1 MVDYFGSSTPRSY
14 HLLGTL
20 PPIFTLALFVH
31 CYGDYVSISQFVLTK
46 GGSAC
51 WIFKNK
57 KKKLVAF
64 SITESKNRVQFRTNV
79 KSYLLMSDDLFT
91 ISGIQMKEDKR
102 PVESKTC
109 GFADYNT
116 SKVST
121 LQETSASKST
131 LYRSQSLRLNRK
143 KNTST
148 RLLEGYVILL
158 FVHNSF
164 SWSC

>member
-1 MVDYFGSSTPRSY
+1 
-14 HLLGTL
+14 
-20 PPIFTLALFVH
+20 
-31 CYGDYVSISQFVLTK
+31 
-46 GGSAC
+46 
-51 WIFKNK
+51 
-57 KKKLVAF
+57 
-64 SITESKNRVQFRTNV
+64 
-79 KSYLLMSDDLFT
+79 MSDDLFT

-143 KNTST
+143 KNTSSNNIINF
-148 RLLEGYVILL
+148 GII
-158 FVHNSF
+158 FVKK
-164 SWSC
+164 